1 MSFSTT
7 SSPLLSNISTC
18 FDQPDFEY
26 LFIACRKRDTV
37 VLFMMD
43 SKIQDGTA
51 RSFLDAMINAG
62 DNPNMKSINA
72 VLDSFGNLD
81 HVEQDKV
88 MESPEVNLE
97 HIIHLKSQ
105 EQALKVFSTGTLSQ
119 SGARKRIA
127 RKCLAGTLKDSGKI
141 WRTSSME

>member
-1 MSFSTT
+1 MSLSTT
-7 SSPLLSNISTC
+7 SSPLLSNNFTC
-18 FDQPDFEY
+18 FDQLDSKY
-26 LFIACRKRDTV
+26 LFIAYRKRDPV

-51 RSFLDAMINAG
+51 RSFLDAMVNAG

-72 VLDSFGNLD
+72 VLDSFGKLD
-81 HVEQDKV
+81 HEEQDKV

-97 HIIHLKSQ
+97 HAIHPKSQ
-105 EQALKVFSTGTLSQ
+105 ERALIVISTGTLSQ

-127 RKCLAGTLKDSGKI
+127 RKCLAGTLKD
-141 WRTSSME
+141 